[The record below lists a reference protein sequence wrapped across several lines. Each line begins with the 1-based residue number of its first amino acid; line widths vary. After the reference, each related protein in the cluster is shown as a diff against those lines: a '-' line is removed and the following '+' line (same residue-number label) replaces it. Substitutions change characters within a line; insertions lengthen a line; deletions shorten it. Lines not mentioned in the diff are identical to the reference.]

1 MTIVVH
7 AWIRSRDHFLKK
19 NLKKMVPLRTDF
31 VKGRVSLRSVDGS
44 RRLPLLQNCL
54 NDPTH
59 WAAGV
64 GFPCKH
70 ADHRRSSGCGG
81 DTTVCAANQCV
92 FRVTSL
98 PNSSRIP
105 STLFTV
111 GGMRLLAM
119 AYDSSTK
126 PRSPY
131 RCRNVSRSA
140 SSIRP
145 AAWHALSTNRV
156 HVIFRFVR
164 GSAILADS
172 KTEKSVQPKVIGMT
186 GHKSW

>member
-1 MTIVVH
+1 VCVRRRCHASAGAQASWRSGRFAAAMTIVVH

-31 VKGRVSLRSVDGS
+31 VKGRIPLQSVDGS
-44 RRLPLLQNCL
+44 RRLPLLQNWL

-64 GFPCKH
+64 GFPCEH
-70 ADHRRSSGCGG
+70 ADHRRSSRCGG

-98 PNSSRIP
+98 QLFAYP

-119 AYDSSTK
+119 AYDSSIK

-131 RCRNVSRSA
+131 RCRNVSRNV
-140 SSIRP
+140 SSSPDGRR
-145 AAWHALSTNRV
+145 TQ
-156 HVIFRFVR
+156 FVN
-164 GSAILADS
+164 
-172 KTEKSVQPKVIGMT
+172 
-186 GHKSW
+186 